1 MNNWRNIN
9 EEKPSPDTELLRVKY
24 VYFIQHTPLWATFPS
39 CVHQLVESNVSSG
52 MPFAMSLS
60 PHQGVGVIHIDPPEF
75 GDDGF
80 DPLSGGFR
88 WSDLKGIHQ
97 KITHWMYMDEPYDE
111 TEENVDGR
119 LLMDYDGKVKEPTKE
134 TVSMTVQEFDK
145 PNKMRRV
152 YNAENVAS
160 VINNDPRFK
169 KENNMKFVQEITIKT
184 FDVSCFEEGAA
195 YLCTPLDYSDQ
206 KFIGIFTSGDSKTIS
221 FAANEYP
228 KNNIKRISIDD
239 AHNWTIEKMIEPMTD
254 EELQFLQDLI
264 TKYTIGAFGANDG
277 SNKHITDSILQKL
290 GFNVKE

>member
-111 TEENVDGR
+111 TEENVDSQ

-152 YNAENVAS
+152 YDAENVAS
-160 VINNDPRFK
+160 VINKDPRFK
-169 KENNMKFVQEITIKT
+169 KENNMEFIKT
-184 FDVSCFEEGAA
+184 VTDHVFDLSQFEIGAA
-195 YLCTPLDYSDQ
+195 YFCKPRDTSKNSFVGIYKEGGPSMITFWVPSGTKTLSIGDVMNDWVINKMTEPLTDDELNLLCD
-206 KFIGIFTSGDSKTIS
+206 IFTHFSLSEEVNEIQKDTI
-221 FAANEYP
+221 
-228 KNNIKRISIDD
+228 RSIQ
-239 AHNWTIEKMIEPMTD
+239 K
-254 EELQFLQDLI
+254 
-264 TKYTIGAFGANDG
+264 
-277 SNKHITDSILQKL
+277 KL
-290 GFNVKE
+290 GFEVE

>member
-111 TEENVDGR
+111 TEENVDSQ

-152 YNAENVAS
+152 YNAENIAS
-160 VINNDPRFK
+160 VINKDPRFK
-169 KENNMKFVQEITIKT
+169 KENNMEFLKEITVKT

-195 YLCTPLDYSDQ
+195 YLCTPLDYPDQ
-206 KFIGIFTSGDSKTIS
+206 KFIGIFESGDLKTITFVITDNYS
-221 FAANEYP
+221 SKYTKE
-228 KNNIKRISIDD
+228 ISIDD

-254 EELQFLQDLI
+254 DELNLLCDIFTHFSLSEEVNEIQKD
-264 TKYTIGAFGANDG
+264 TIR
-277 SNKHITDSILQKL
+277 SIQKKL
-290 GFNVKE
+290 GFEVEE